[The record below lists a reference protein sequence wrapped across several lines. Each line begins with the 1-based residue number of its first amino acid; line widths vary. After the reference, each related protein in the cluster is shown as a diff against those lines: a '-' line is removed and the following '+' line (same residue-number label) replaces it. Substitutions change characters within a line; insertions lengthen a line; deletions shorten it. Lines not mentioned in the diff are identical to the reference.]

1 MRDLSRRRFVH
12 GTGAAMAVGALA
24 GCSGNGNGNGD
35 GDDGAPPQAID
46 DHLSGANGYD
56 GSIAD
61 MTGESEVSID
71 VGAGSNAIAFDP
83 AAVRIS
89 AGTTVVWEWTGD
101 GGGHNVASV
110 EGSESDF
117 NSDIVDEE
125 GHTFEQSFDDTGVQL
140 YVCEPHKAQGMKGA
154 IDVVE

>member
-1 MRDLSRRRFVH
+1 
-12 GTGAAMAVGALA
+12 MAVALA

-35 GDDGAPPQAID
+35 GGDVPQAID

-56 GSIAD
+56 GSTVDI
-61 MTGESEVSID
+61 TGESEVSID

-83 AAVRIS
+83 AAVRIG

-110 EGSESDF
+110 AGSDSEFTSGD
-117 NSDIVDEE
+117 DYVDEE
-125 GHTFEQSFDDTGVQL
+125 GHTYEQSFDDTGVQL

>member
-1 MRDLSRRRFVH
+1 MQEFSRRRFVH
-12 GTGAAMAVGALA
+12 GTGVAMAVGALA
-24 GCSGNGNGNGD
+24 GCSGD
-35 GDDGAPPQAID
+35 GGEVPGAID

-56 GSIAD
+56 GSIVDA
-61 MTGESEVSID
+61 TGESDVTVA

-89 AGTTVVWEWTGD
+89 AGTTVVWEWTGE

-110 EGSESDF
+110 EESASEFTSGD
-117 NSDIVDEE
+117 DYVEE
-125 GHTFEQSFDDTGVQL
+125 AGYTYEQSFESTGVQL
-140 YVCEPHKAQGMKGA
+140 YVCEPHMAQGMKGA